1 MRIYSFVESM
11 KNQSFKKAYDFLQK
25 LLDGFSNAEILSD
38 NMIVQMFVT
47 YIVFADEFEISE
59 NIANFIWSIFI

>member
-47 YIVFADEFEISE
+47 YIVFTDEFEISE

>member
-1 MRIYSFVESM
+1 M
-11 KNQSFKKAYDFLQK
+11 KNQSLKKAYDFLQK

-47 YIVFADEFEISE
+47 YIVFTDEFEISE

>member
-1 MRIYSFVESM
+1 M

-47 YIVFADEFEISE
+47 YIVFTDEFEISE

>member
-1 MRIYSFVESM
+1 MCIYSSVESM

-47 YIVFADEFEISE
+47 YIVFTDEFEISE